1 MEPTP
6 RSTRWLVVFV
16 AICVVFAGLGGFLAY
31 RFVSNS
37 GTPTEWD
44 PKVRSIVTFVENET
58 KLTFVHPVRIK
69 FLASAEFNKRV
80 TKDETSLSDKERA
93 AIADDEAVGRA
104 FGWYTGTTD
113 LLKEQNTLNSSGI
126 LAYYDFGSRQIV
138 ARAEDPAATTLSVPL
153 RTTIAHELVHAMQ
166 DQRLKIRSL
175 QNKAKG
181 SEASS
186 ALTALFEGHAVYVEG
201 RYLASL
207 PAAEQEAY
215 FDEVG
220 KMTGDIQENTKDVA
234 RVTAAALE
242 APYVI
247 GPSLV
252 AAAAVSKAGVDQL
265 FVRPPV
271 ALDQVLDPTA
281 YFAQD
286 APESVD
292 APKPEGTR
300 VDSGTLGIVRL
311 YLTLAAA
318 IGAED
323 AWKAASGWGNDSFV
337 AARSTKDAPVCV
349 HWVLV
354 ADNAEATQT
363 LRDALTRWAS
373 SRVKEASA
381 GAEEHGGTIDV
392 RFCDPGKAI
401 TQPLLGQEPI
411 DFFYTRANLLEAL
424 IENTGSLGVAV
435 CATESV
441 MRNESIE
448 TLQNP
453 DDAVR
458 ARVAAAVA
466 ACPRT

>member
-16 AICVVFAGLGGFLAY
+16 AVCVVFAGLGGFLAY
-31 RFVSNS
+31 RFVSN
-37 GTPTEWD
+37 TDAPTEWD
-44 PKVRSIVTFVENET
+44 PKVQSIVTFVENET
-58 KLTFVHPVRIK
+58 DLSFTRPVRIR
-69 FLASAEFNKRV
+69 FLADDEFNKQV
-80 TKDETSLSDKERA
+80 TKDEGSLSDKERA
-93 AIADDEAVGRA
+93 SIADDEAVGRA

-138 ARAEDPAATTLSVPL
+138 ARAEDPAATTLSVTL
-153 RTTIAHELVHAMQ
+153 RTTIAHELVHALQ

-175 QNKAKG
+175 QSKAKG
-181 SEASS
+181 PEAVR

-201 RYLASL
+201 KYLASL
-207 PAAEQEAY
+207 PATEQEAY
-215 FDEVG
+215 FDDIG
-220 KMTGDIQENTKDVA
+220 KMTGDIKETTKDIA

-252 AAAAVSKAGVDQL
+252 AAAAVTKAGVDQL

-271 ALDQVLDPTA
+271 ALDQVLDPAA

-292 APKPEGTR
+292 PPKVEGSR

-311 YLTLAAA
+311 YLTLASA
-318 IGAED
+318 IGAEK
-323 AWKAASGWGNDSFV
+323 AWTAAAGWGNDTFV
-337 AARSTKDAPVCV
+337 ASRSAKDSPVCV

-354 ADNAEATQT
+354 ADNADATKT
-363 LRDALTRWAS
+363 LQDALTRWAS

-381 GAEEHGGTIDV
+381 RAEERGGTIDV

-401 TQPLLGQEPI
+401 SQTLLGQESI

-424 IENTGSLGVAV
+424 IENTGSLDVAA
-435 CATESV
+435 CATESI
-441 MRNESIE
+441 MRNEKIT

-466 ACPRT
+466 ACPR